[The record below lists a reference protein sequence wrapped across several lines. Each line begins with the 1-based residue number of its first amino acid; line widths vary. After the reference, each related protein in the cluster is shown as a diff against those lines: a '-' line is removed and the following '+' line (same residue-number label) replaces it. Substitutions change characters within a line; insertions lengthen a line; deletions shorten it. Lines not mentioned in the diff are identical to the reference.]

1 MNALHWRGLTAAL
14 ALSAVLLGS
23 TGCGSSSSS
32 KNDVSDGDETPTP
45 TLTGKAADDG
55 YLAGATVCLDVN
67 LSGTCADQPTDAV
80 TTTDSQ
86 GTYEFFRA
94 DADQY
99 AVIVETQSATV
110 VTSLA
115 KAGYDFL
122 PGSAADQSGE
132 ARLKVLMAPA
142 GKGEFVSP
150 MTTVVQN
157 RFLENQ
163 LQTLDQVETALQ
175 VDMGISA
182 SMFEDYVAAT
192 DDEQQVT
199 QLAARIL
206 ARIAANV
213 EAEIRSDFSD
223 ALNDNP
229 TLGVAIG
236 PLVASIV
243 QERQNDIAQRGRAIK
258 DSDSLE
264 QEITQAA
271 EQIQVQIPHID
282 LALLEER
289 ALSIAEQRNLV
300 AQQGTVLEIL
310 EDVKLG
316 NISYDDWELP
326 AGEHELWFD
335 LSYIT
340 RDEEGDWFTMR
351 GSDDTD
357 DQGFR
362 ISDGADG
369 FFPDP
374 DDANAF
380 DMARKTP
387 LQANDDGTYTFS
399 IEGEVTVTSVKI
411 LELAGTT
418 APVIR
423 YINDIQDT
431 LDDLH
436 PETLA
441 RLKDGDEF
449 KTVTFEAGDKAYYF
463 AYTRAADSIDEYT
476 ADGKG
481 EIGGFATREDAQA
494 FAEANECT
502 ELRTQNCYDTT
513 AQRYHDRVN
522 SFAYSIRQLE
532 NDKFY
537 IFQDYRNTNFYVFF
551 LVGGEST
558 LEADERCWEELD
570 KVCSREYLPYELV
583 MNGYQLNE
591 SAWKRVVNTM
601 KGD

>member
-67 LSGTCADQPTDAV
+67 LSGSCAGQPTDAV

-99 AVIVETQSATV
+99 AVIVETQNATM

-115 KAGYDFL
+115 KAGYEFL

-243 QERQNDIAQRGRAIK
+243 QERQNDIAQRSRTIK
-258 DSDSLE
+258 DSTDQE
-264 QEITQAA
+264 QEIAEAA
-271 EQIQVQIPHID
+271 EQIQVQIPNID

-310 EDVKLG
+310 KDVRLG
-316 NISYDDWELP
+316 NIAYDDWDLK
-326 AGEHELWFD
+326 AGKHELLFD

-340 RDEEGDWFTMR
+340 RDAEGNWLTMR
-351 GSDDTD
+351 GSRATD

-362 ISDGADG
+362 ISDGMNS

-374 DDANAF
+374 DDSIAF
-380 DMARKTP
+380 DMARQTP
-387 LQANDDGTYTFS
+387 LEANEDGTYTFS

-449 KTVTFEAGDKAYYF
+449 KTVTFEAGDKAYYM
-463 AYTRAADSIDEYT
+463 AQTRAADHIDEYT
-476 ADGKG
+476 ADDKG
-481 EIGGFATREDAQA
+481 EIGGFDNREDAQA
-494 FAEANECT
+494 FAKANECT
-502 ELRTQNCYDTT
+502 DASAKDCYDTT
-513 AQRYHDRVN
+513 AQRYRDSAN

-537 IFQDYRNTNFYVFF
+537 ILQDYRNTNFYVFF
-551 LVGGEST
+551 LVGGEMELT
-558 LEADERCWEELD
+558 GDESCSEKLD
-570 KVCSREYLPYELV
+570 KVCPREYLPYELV
-583 MNGYQLNE
+583 MNGYKLNE
-591 SAWKRVVNTM
+591 SAWKRVVNVM